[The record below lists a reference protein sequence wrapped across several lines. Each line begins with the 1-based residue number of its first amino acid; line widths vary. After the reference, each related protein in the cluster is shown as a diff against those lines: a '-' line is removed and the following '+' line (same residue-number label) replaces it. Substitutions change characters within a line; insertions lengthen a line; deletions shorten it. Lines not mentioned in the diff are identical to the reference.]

1 MRDLIC
7 GAIAWRAVNLQAN
20 TAMTPKPALARDAAR
35 KLRRDQTEA
44 EQKLWAR
51 LRGSQLNG
59 FKFRRQHP
67 LGPFFADFFCLEAR
81 LVIELDGSQHADDS
95 DRDERRTEFL
105 LGKGYTVLR
114 FWNHQVI
121 SEIEE
126 VVQRIAAVLEV
137 SRQTRKRRM

>member
-1 MRDLIC
+1 
-7 GAIAWRAVNLQAN
+7 
-20 TAMTPKPALARDAAR
+20 
-35 KLRRDQTEA
+35 
-44 EQKLWAR
+44 
-51 LRGSQLNG
+51 
-59 FKFRRQHP
+59 
-67 LGPFFADFFCLEAR
+67 
-81 LVIELDGSQHADDS
+81 VIELDGSQHADDS